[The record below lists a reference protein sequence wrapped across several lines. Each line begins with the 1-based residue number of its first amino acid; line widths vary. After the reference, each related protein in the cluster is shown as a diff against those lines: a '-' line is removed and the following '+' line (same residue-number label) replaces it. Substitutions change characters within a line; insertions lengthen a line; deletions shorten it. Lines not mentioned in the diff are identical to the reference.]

1 MGKPS
6 CFALDSAGVGHFYGH
21 AEKSAELTAGI
32 LRRLRFDRATEEAV
46 TALVAGNTM
55 SSGLRA
61 CPYLPNLLVEI
72 ATVISEMNISIKNV
86 SASLDEKTQI
96 ATFRFAVEVKSR
108 EQMDKVVKQLMKK
121 SDVIDVF
128 RA

>member
-1 MGKPS
+1 
-6 CFALDSAGVGHFYGH
+6 
-21 AEKSAELTAGI
+21 
-32 LRRLRFDRATEEAV
+32 
-46 TALVAGNTM
+46 
-55 SSGLRA
+55 
-61 CPYLPNLLVEI
+61 
-72 ATVISEMNISIKNV
+72 MNISIKNV
-86 SASLDEKTQI
+86 ATSLDEKNRI

>member
-1 MGKPS
+1 
-6 CFALDSAGVGHFYGH
+6 
-21 AEKSAELTAGI
+21 
-32 LRRLRFDRATEEAV
+32 
-46 TALVAGNTM
+46 
-55 SSGLRA
+55 
-61 CPYLPNLLVEI
+61 
-72 ATVISEMNISIKNV
+72 MNISIKNV
-86 SASLDEKTQI
+86 AASLDEKTQI

>member
-1 MGKPS
+1 MAYDK
-6 CFALDSAGVGHFYGH
+6 
-21 AEKSAELTAGI
+21 
-32 LRRLRFDRATEEAV
+32 
-46 TALVAGNTM
+46 
-55 SSGLRA
+55 
-61 CPYLPNLLVEI
+61 PNLLVEI
-72 ATVISEMNISIKNV
+72 ASIISEMNISIKNV

-108 EQMDKVVKQLMKK
+108 EQMDKVVRQLMKK